1 MVSCF
6 EIMVQYLND
15 VLHTVVVLPV
25 IYYIPT
31 ISSDS
36 EVARFLFF
44 LCVSFGSP
52 TATQRRFSPFWVC
65 RSLSP
70 TASQIVSG
78 GDDKTVRLWDVEQKT
93 CVQTFYDS
101 ASSITCPCAAKR
113 NMTCTKVKILGPK
126 NGCIFNGHSNPKTEI
141 KKVLKICAAHM
152 FVSYQAP
159 QNIFVDPM
167 WSAMGHALIEVQNSA
182 WMRMSSLPVDG
193 IPASTY
199 GTYVSRWL
207 RGKGPGCSFNPMDNG
222 QHKSS

>member
-1 MVSCF
+1 MTYTYSSRST
-6 EIMVQYLND
+6 L
-15 VLHTVVVLPV
+15 

-36 EVARFLFF
+36 EVAWFLFF
-44 LCVSFGSP
+44 VFPLE
-52 TATQRRFSPFWVC
+52 AQRLPSAGFRLSGFAGPCLLQPVRSC
-65 RSLSP
+65 RVVTTRP
-70 TASQIVSG
+70 
-78 GDDKTVRLWDVEQKT
+78 VRLWDVEQKT

-126 NGCIFNGHSNPKTEI
+126 NGCIFDGHSNPKPEI

-152 FVSYQAP
+152 FVSYQAL

-167 WSAMGHALIEVQNSA
+167 WSARGHALIEVQNSA
-182 WMRMSSLPVDG
+182 WMRTSSLPVDG

-207 RGKGPGCSFNPMDNG
+207 RGKGAWAVRSTRWTTDDFTISNAAAIGS
-222 QHKSS
+222 